1 MHVLRPRSTEP
12 RGLVGCTGEQPPQG
26 PLAFTAPLPMLGEQ
40 RGAAAVTCAACSPAV
55 HARRP
60 VLLTGTLGGLGP
72 AVRGRGSV
80 PSGLCTAVTRGGR
93 LSRLSPVGGLLPP
106 QGLHRPAAR
115 GLGSLRWAPELT
127 RWLQNS
133 VPCSCGPGSP
143 CPPPSVS
150 SSQPPPRLATWPAPS
165 SEPAAGGPPRR
176 APSEHHAISA
186 PFRGL
191 PDEAWPTGDCPPFP
205 EVPGATT
212 GPRPGADDP
221 RTVSGGST
229 PQGGDSAGPS
239 PKGRCGQ
246 RGPRALELPSRP
258 QERRGRPVHGVP
270 AGCGWD
276 RVRLG
281 VQPEASSTA
290 RVPGPH
296 VLPPT
301 GVRGGVAPGGLPGPC
316 LWASVVVTPRT
327 PSGRGPGRPLST
339 PHPDAPTEGGL
350 APTS

>member
-26 PLAFTAPLPMLGEQ
+26 PLAFTAPLPVLGEQ

-55 HARRP
+55 HAGRP

-80 PSGLCTAVTRGGR
+80 PSGLCTAVTRRGR
-93 LSRLSPVGGLLPP
+93 LSRLSPVGGLASP
-106 QGLHRPAAR
+106 
-115 GLGSLRWAPELT
+115 
-127 RWLQNS
+127 
-133 VPCSCGPGSP
+133 PGSP
-143 CPPPSVS
+143 QASGEMSPQLAVGARAHLMAPEFSSVQLWARVPVPPPKCQLLTATPTPRHLARSV
-150 SSQPPPRLATWPAPS
+150 L
-165 SEPAAGGPPRR
+165 R
-176 APSEHHAISA
+176 ARSRGSPTSG
-186 PFRGL
+186 PFRASRHLRSLPGL
-191 PDEAWPTGDCPPFP
+191 ARRGLAHRRLSPFP

-239 PKGRCGQ
+239 PKGQCGQ

-258 QERRGRPVHGVP
+258 QERRGRPVRGVP

-276 RVRLG
+276 GVRLG

-301 GVRGGVAPGGLPGPC
+301 GVQGGVAPGGLPGPC
-316 LWASVVVTPRT
+316 LWASVVVTPGT

>member
-26 PLAFTAPLPMLGEQ
+26 PLAFTAPLPVLGEQ

-72 AVRGRGSV
+72 AARGRGSV

-115 GLGSLRWAPELT
+115 GLRSLQWAPELT

-143 CPPPSVS
+143 CPPPSVRGS
-150 SSQPPPRLATWPAPS
+150 PAS
-165 SEPAAGGPPRR
+165 G
-176 APSEHHAISA
+176 
-186 PFRGL
+186 PFRASRHLRSLPGL
-191 PDEAWPTGDCPPFP
+191 ARRGLAHRRLSPFP

-229 PQGGDSAGPS
+229 PQGGDSAGP
-239 PKGRCGQ
+239 
-246 RGPRALELPSRP
+246 RGHR
-258 QERRGRPVHGVP
+258 
-270 AGCGWD
+270 
-276 RVRLG
+276 
-281 VQPEASSTA
+281 
-290 RVPGPH
+290 
-296 VLPPT
+296 
-301 GVRGGVAPGGLPGPC
+301 
-316 LWASVVVTPRT
+316 
-327 PSGRGPGRPLST
+327 
-339 PHPDAPTEGGL
+339 
-350 APTS
+350 